1 MKLFSPHY
9 PAVIEPSIIDVAHAI
24 DELELLKTAH
34 PSVRDCF
41 VLIEDSENTGAFIRA
56 GCIDQVPL
64 WRVEVCNSDEAS
76 LRALRQP
83 VTRGKA
89 VELLATFVR
98 GDRSL
103 GNGLEWLDVDLP
115 PGRPRSPTSA
125 FALGIATGFAAAAMI
140 WFLLR

>member
-1 MKLFSPHY
+1 MFSPHY
-9 PAVIEPSIIDVAHAI
+9 PAVTEPSIVDVAQAI
-24 DELELLKTAH
+24 DELEMFKTAH
-34 PSVRDCF
+34 PSVKDCF

-89 VELLATFVR
+89 VELLGTFVK

-103 GNGLEWLDVDLP
+103 GNGLEWLDVDMP
-115 PGRPRSPTSA
+115 PGTPRTPRAA
-125 FALGIATGFAAAAMI
+125 FILGIGTGFAAAAMM